1 MKFQPRKWSS
11 RKWIALMCLPL
22 TFLLTGCFKLDMAL
36 TVNKDRTIS
45 GTVIVAMA
53 DSLDAL
59 GASSP
64 TSGGT
69 GINDLN
75 NLIDKNSKGVTVAKY
90 HQGGFTGDKYTL
102 EHAPLSA
109 FSAMANQG
117 ERFAIRM
124 NGNVATVS
132 GTLDLSMTGAQ
143 NADANSLFG
152 ADLMKGLF
160 STAQMRIAVTFPGKI
175 IKSTGVISADG
186 HTVTWKPVIGEKTDL
201 SATIALDTP
210 MKYIPWAI
218 GGVLLIAI
226 IIGLIILNRKKPVTP
241 ELVEDLEEGRD
252 QL

>member
-1 MKFQPRKWSS
+1 MKFQPKEWSS

-53 DSLDAL
+53 DALDAL
-59 GASSP
+59 GTGST

-90 HQGGFTGDKYTL
+90 HQGGFTGEKYTL
-102 EHAPLSA
+102 EHAPISA

-117 ERFAIRM
+117 ERFAVRM

-132 GTLDLSMTGAQ
+132 GILDLSMA
-143 NADANSLFG
+143 NAENAGANSFFG
-152 ADLMKGLF
+152 ADLVKGLF
-160 STAQMRIAVTFPGKI
+160 STAQLHIAVTFPGKV
-175 IKSTGVISADG
+175 IKSTGVISPDG
-186 HTVTWKPVIGEKTDL
+186 RTVTWTPVIGEKTDL

-218 GGVLLIAI
+218 GGMLLLALVT
-226 IIGLIILNRKKPVTP
+226 GLIFLNRKKPINP
-241 ELVEDLEEGRD
+241 ALVEDFEEGRD
-252 QL
+252 LL